1 MHFHLPK
8 PLHGWREFAGEVGII
23 VVGVLIALA
32 AEQVVE
38 KFSWRERVH
47 QAEASMSKELSDDDG
62 SQAYERLAMSPC
74 IAKELARA
82 EQALIA
88 ERDRHVAFV
97 APALS
102 PPPFRTWDANA
113 WQAAVSSGATSH
125 MSTER
130 MYLWS
135 SPYALTPDM
144 NQGSLRES
152 QDWAELDRISAVSAH
167 PSDAERERMM
177 GATRPGAAGQCLP
190 QLHDGCLSA
199 IFARRGSARSNL
211 LEALRHQQVASRAD
225 ALLSHRSE
233 CPLST
238 RNRRPA
244 SRYCRRW
251 EFQIRWKA

>member
-102 PPPFRTWDANA
+102 PPPFRTWDENA

-125 MSTER
+125 MSAER

-135 SPYALTPDM
+135 GAYALTPDM

-152 QDWAELDRISAVSAH
+152 QDWAELERISTVSAH

-177 GATRPGAAGQCLP
+177 GALARARQDNAFLSFMTVVFLRSSQDVGVRVRTSLKHYAISKLPAALTHC
-190 QLHDGCLSA
+190 
-199 IFARRGSARSNL
+199 
-211 LEALRHQQVASRAD
+211 
-225 ALLSHRSE
+225 
-233 CPLST
+233 
-238 RNRRPA
+238 
-244 SRYCRRW
+244 
-251 EFQIRWKA
+251 